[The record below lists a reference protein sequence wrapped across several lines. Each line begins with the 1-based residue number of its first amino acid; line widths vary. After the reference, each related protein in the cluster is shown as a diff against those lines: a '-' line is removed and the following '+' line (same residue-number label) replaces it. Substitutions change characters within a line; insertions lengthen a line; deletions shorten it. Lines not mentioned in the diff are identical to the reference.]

1 MENLNQKT
9 QELYSELY
17 KLEDRLTELE
27 FEQGMFDS
35 EEDDEYWYIQEEIDE
50 VQQQI
55 NTIHNELI
63 EN

>member
-1 MENLNQKT
+1 MELSNQKT

-17 KLEDRLTELE
+17 CLEDRLAELE
-27 FEQGMFDS
+27 FEQDMFDS
-35 EEDDEYWYIQEEIDE
+35 NDDEFWYIQEEIDN

-55 NTIHNELI
+55 NTIQNELI

>member
-17 KLEDRLTELE
+17 CLEDRLAELE
-27 FEQGMFDS
+27 FEQYMFDS
-35 EEDDEYWYIQEEIDE
+35 NDDEFWYIQEEIDN

-55 NTIHNELI
+55 NTIQNELI

>member
-1 MENLNQKT
+1 MEKLNQKT

-17 KLEDRLTELE
+17 QLEDRLAELE
-27 FEQGMFDS
+27 FEQDMFDS
-35 EEDDEYWYIQEEIDE
+35 NDNEFWYIQEEIDN

>member
-9 QELYSELY
+9 QEQYSELY
-17 KLEDRLTELE
+17 QLEDRLVELE
-27 FEQGMFDS
+27 FEQDMFDS
-35 EEDDEYWYIQEEIDE
+35 NDDEFWYIQEEIDN

>member
-27 FEQGMFDS
+27 FEQDMFDS